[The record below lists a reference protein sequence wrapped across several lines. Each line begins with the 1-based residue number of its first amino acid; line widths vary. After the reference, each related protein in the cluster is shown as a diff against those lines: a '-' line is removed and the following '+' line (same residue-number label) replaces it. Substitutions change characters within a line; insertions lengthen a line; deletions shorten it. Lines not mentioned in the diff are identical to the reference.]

1 MCADCVDLT
10 CRVVLCRVRQTT
22 GFTGKDFQKTPND
35 EYMTML
41 KEAGEFQTPLKKTYT
56 KLSEMKL
63 SNESFGKS
71 AKALLQAPLPRVHS
85 ETAAAA
91 GANVSSVLR
100 VGGPDFDA
108 ETLSAKAMAASSR
121 LEGEVLVPIKR
132 WLDSYDTL
140 KTNVKTVEDLRL
152 EVDSRRHT
160 VADLSSQVDK
170 YRAKLNKGPNSK
182 TEQSMEDTIKKL
194 QHKEGK
200 LTLTLERFQDASGA
214 LIRNLETLI
223 KAAEDTR
230 HYLAVAFQ
238 AQADSYEAAAKAIG
252 PTKAPEAPLTMST
265 LTLNS
270 PSAKTGD
277 ESDDE
282 VASPGTLLK
291 KVP

>member
-1 MCADCVDLT
+1 M
-10 CRVVLCRVRQTT
+10 RQTT

-35 EYMTML
+35 DYMTML
-41 KEAGEFQTPLKKTYT
+41 KEAGEFQSALKKTYT
-56 KLSEMKL
+56 KLSEMK
-63 SNESFGKS
+63 SSTESFGS
-71 AKALLQAPLPRVHS
+71 AAKTLLQAPLPRVYS
-85 ETAAAA
+85 ETAASA
-91 GANVSSVLR
+91 GANVSSILR

-108 ETLSAKAMAASSR
+108 ETMSAKAMAASSK
-121 LEGEVLVPIKR
+121 LEAEVLVPIKR

-140 KTNVKTVEDLRL
+140 KSNVKAVEDLRL

-170 YRAKLNKGPNSK
+170 YRAKLNKGANSK
-182 TEQSMEDTIKKL
+182 IEQSMEDTIKKL

-200 LTLTLERFQDASGA
+200 LTLTLERFQDASGS
-214 LIRNLETLI
+214 LKRNLETLI

-238 AQADSYEAAAKAIG
+238 EQANAYDAAAKAIG

-270 PSAKTGD
+270 PSAKTGND
-277 ESDDE
+277 SDDD
-282 VASPGTLLK
+282 VASPGADEATSA
-291 KVP
+291 